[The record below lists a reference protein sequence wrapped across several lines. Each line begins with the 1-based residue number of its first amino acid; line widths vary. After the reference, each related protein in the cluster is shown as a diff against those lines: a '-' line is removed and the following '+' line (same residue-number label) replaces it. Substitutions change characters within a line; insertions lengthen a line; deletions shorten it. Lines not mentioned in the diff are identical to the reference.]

1 MSSKAVEN
9 KIQEALPEVVKKV
22 PNSTVV
28 RKYDVPNH
36 TLSTRIN
43 SKDKIMQFWREWDN
57 IKRQRIRYT
66 PNENLDRAV

>member
-22 PNSTVV
+22 PNSTIV

-43 SKDKIMQFWREWDN
+43 SKDKIMQFWRE
-57 IKRQRIRYT
+57 
-66 PNENLDRAV
+66 